1 MAAGD
6 DRGYLRSPVEMDSS
20 QRFQPTCRPLLYGT
34 LAIMGLLQIASS
46 VAILLHLTGHI
57 DQVLPCCATKKEMP
71 AEFTSLGQKAYES
84 MQTGGVIADAL
95 KDPRKKERS
104 KCCKPTKDQT
114 PAAHL
119 TIRAPINF
127 TQKGNIQQTL
137 VHWNP
142 SHGLSHIRHLGYT
155 DGKLKVIEGGLYYIY
170 AKTCFRHYPSIS
182 EDSLKDDT
190 QLLQYIHHEKQAQ
203 KTTIILMKSGSTKS
217 WNETEGFYLYCVQ
230 QGGIFLLKSGDGL
243 FVKVS
248 NSWLLDPES
257 EGSYFGAFKISNL
270 N

>member
-57 DQVLPCCATKKEMP
+57 DQVI
-71 AEFTSLGQKAYES
+71 LGY
-84 MQTGGVIADAL
+84 AL

-127 TQKGNIQQTL
+127 TQRNIQQTL